1 MSRTPDR
8 EDDDKNV
15 AGEDPALQPLLPAT
29 ENDHDTHTAHAYV
42 TQSGFKRLSA
52 TDKKTLLL
60 TTTMDKMGMG
70 RYSWYIFFLCGYG
83 YALDLMWA
91 QAFGLIVSS
100 AQQEFGIPDS
110 QFGTLLT
117 AFNVGL
123 TIGAFTWG
131 IIGDMFGRK
140 WAFNLTVLITG
151 FWGML
156 LGSAPSWPWLCFL
169 SVFTGFGIGGN
180 IPTDAS
186 IVHEFLPHDSKYL
199 LAALSLFQPLG
210 VVVCSV
216 IAWGFIPSNSCE
228 TGLRSC
234 YIADPGEQCCARE
247 DNVGWRFTTNAIG
260 AITLFCFFLRFVVF
274 NFQESPKFLLLQ
286 GREQEAV
293 DVIQHIAKV
302 NRKPCSLTVEDIY
315 ALDGDDIS
323 ESSSTRSGEPKTLGE
338 MASQFKVF
346 FSTPYMARLSLAIWA
361 TFIFDYAAFSI
372 AGGFLPDI
380 LRRKGVAA
388 GQSVDITYRNYIII
402 YAPGIVG
409 VVLGAFVIQTKMLG
423 KTWSMTISASLMAA
437 SLFAFVY
444 IDSPAANVGFNAME
458 YFFQSMFNA
467 ILYGYTPEAFPAA
480 VRGSACGIASTWGRL
495 SSIVAPL
502 VATRLLATSVDGVLY
517 LAGGAA
523 VLSAIVT
530 LFLPEKLKNEGF

>member
-1 MSRTPDR
+1 MSRTS
-8 EDDDKNV
+8 EDDDKKV
-15 AGEDPALQPLLPAT
+15 AGDDPALQPLLPPSANDQ
-29 ENDHDTHTAHAYV
+29 ENGGHAYV
-42 TQSGFKRLSA
+42 TQSGFKRLS
-52 TDKKTLLL
+52 TIDKKTLLL
-60 TTTMDKMGMG
+60 TTTIDTMGMG

-123 TIGAFTWG
+123 TIGAFSWG

-140 WAFNLTVLITG
+140 WAFNLTVLLTG
-151 FWGML
+151 FWGLL

-186 IVHEFLPHDSKYL
+186 IVHEFLPHGHKFL

-210 VVVCSV
+210 VVICSV
-216 IAWGFIPSNSCE
+216 VAWGFIPPNSCAP
-228 TGLRSC
+228 GLKSC
-234 YIADPGEQCCARE
+234 SITTPGEQCCARR
-247 DNVGWRFTTNAIG
+247 DNLGWRLTTNTIG

-293 DVIQHIAKV
+293 DVIHHIARV
-302 NRKPCSLTVEDIY
+302 NRQPCSLTVEDLY

-323 ESSSTRSGEPKTLGE
+323 ESSIRSGEPKTLTA

-346 FSTPYMARLSLAIWA
+346 FETPYMARLSLAIWA

-402 YAPGIVG
+402 YAPGILA
-409 VVLGAFVIQTKMLG
+409 VVLGAFVIQTKTLG

-444 IDSPAANVGFNAME
+444 IDSPTANVGFNAME

-495 SSIVAPL
+495 SSIIAPL
-502 VATRLLATSVDGVLY
+502 IATRLLATSVDGVLY